1 MAIVK
6 TASCL
11 VFAGW
16 IVASAAQFPVR
27 HEHLYKSCRG
37 TMTADDSGIRFS
49 GPKHNFAW
57 SYDEIQQLRLEPGK
71 LHVLTY
77 ADRRLRL
84 GADREYEFSGDLP
97 VSDLYAVWKSR
108 MDQRLVAAV
117 SRPEVAGLS
126 IPAKHLKPIRGS
138 QGTLVFGAD
147 SIVYST
153 LTRGDSRAWRY
164 ADIDSI
170 SSSGPFQLTITTF
183 ERARTQYG
191 SRKGFNFEL
200 KQPIAEARYNEIWLR
215 IENKTGRIQ

>member
-16 IVASAAQFPVR
+16 IGVSAAQFPIR

-37 TMTADDSGIRFS
+37 IITADDRGIRFS

-57 SYDEIQQLRLEPGK
+57 SYDDIQQLQLEPGK
-71 LHVLTY
+71 LRILTY
-77 ADRRLRL
+77 ADRRLHL
-84 GADREYEFSGDLP
+84 GADREYEFAGDLP
-97 VSDLYAVWKSR
+97 LNDLYTLWKRR
-108 MDQRLVAAV
+108 MDQRFVARI
-117 SRPEVAGLS
+117 SQPEVAGFF
-126 IPAKHLKPIRGS
+126 IPVKHLRTIRGS
-138 QGTLVFGAD
+138 QGTLVFGPD
-147 SIVYST
+147 SVVYST

-170 SSSGPFQLTITTF
+170 SSSGPFQLTITTL

-200 KQPIAEARYNEIWLR
+200 KQPITEARYNEIWLR